1 MHWHASPVYQ
11 IELIRSIEQQ
21 KAELRENSIIEVS
34 SQCQCHL
41 SFQVDEKLIDQFISD
56 KVAEINGEIHTD
68 VELAYEALEQFWK
81 IMAFENNGT
90 TSRLVELFRLCAS
103 VETSAEHTIS
113 VSPFTTGAQPEETV
127 ITFTESSVRPSAH
140 EFLST
145 DVDIGPETSIQSG
158 TLNPSHTALPSDA
171 LENIITSIRMS
182 TSMSTPEHHQEQS
195 ELSLSLESTSLNQC
209 NESSKYTDDLV
220 LTSTVQ
226 IQKEQKFFITAQEY
240 SDSTDQA
247 QLVQYKECFDL
258 IDLGKKIIET
268 FFSVQDLINKL
279 PDCGLQECLVL
290 MEELM
295 AHHQNLHIPD
305 SNEYFDSRLEIACRW
320 RTEFAQRVREKTEM
334 RKANIVKLQDQIFEA
349 NTFHFLWLAKL
360 FDVVH
365 IDIFSI
371 DILVRYLSKN
381 ITKQEIAQQ
390 WLSPENLTERQNFL
404 EGITDLENR
413 KRHYDSLIPLI
424 SDLMI
429 DGYYNLRNDRPAIIN
444 ASSARHLELV
454 KKGLTVKF
462 LSDHA
467 REGYYI
473 INIALNF
480 PIVLREGPIKIFETT
495 VMKPLQDIREEL
507 KEFEMNLREY
517 QDSIKMDTQF
527 YL

>member
-1 MHWHASPVYQ
+1 M
-11 IELIRSIEQQ
+11 
-21 KAELRENSIIEVS
+21 
-34 SQCQCHL
+34 
-41 SFQVDEKLIDQFISD
+41 DEKLIDGFISD
-56 KVAEINGEIHTD
+56 KVADIKEEIHTD
-68 VELAYEALEQFWK
+68 VELACETLEQLWK

-90 TSRLVELFRLCAS
+90 TSRLVDLFRLCAS
-103 VETSAEHTIS
+103 VETSAEHKIS
-113 VSPFTTGAQPEETV
+113 VSTFTTEAQLGETV
-127 ITFTESSVRPSAH
+127 TTFTESSVQPSAQ

-145 DVDIGPETSIQSG
+145 DVDIDPETSTQSG
-158 TLNPSHTALPSDA
+158 SLNSSHTALPLNV
-171 LENIITSIRMS
+171 LENTINTIRMS
-182 TSMSTPEHHQEQS
+182 ATL
-195 ELSLSLESTSLNQC
+195 ELSPPLESISLDHC
-209 NESSKYTDDLV
+209 NESRKYIEDLV
-220 LTSTVQ
+220 LTSTLH
-226 IQKEQKFFITAQEY
+226 IQKDQPFFITAQDY
-240 SDSTDQA
+240 SDLSDESE
-247 QLVQYKECFDL
+247 VVKYKECFDL
-258 IDLGKKIIET
+258 IDQGKKIIEI
-268 FFSVQDLINKL
+268 FFTVQDLIQEL
-279 PDCGLQECLVL
+279 PGCGLQECLVI
-290 MEELM
+290 MEKLM

-305 SNEYFDSRLEIACRW
+305 SRKDFDSRLERACRW
-320 RTEFAQRVREKTEM
+320 RAEFVERVCEKAEM

-349 NTFHFLWLAKL
+349 NTFHFLWLSKL

-371 DILVRYLSKN
+371 DNLVRYLSKN
-381 ITKQEIAQQ
+381 ITKQELAQQ
-390 WLSPENLTERQNFL
+390 WLSTENLTKRQNFL

-413 KRHYDSLIPLI
+413 KRHYDDLIPLI

-429 DGYYNLRNDRPAIIN
+429 DGYYHLRNDRPAIIN

-495 VMKPLQDIREEL
+495 VMKPLQDIRERLE
-507 KEFEMNLREY
+507 EFEMNLRNY